1 MKKKKY
7 HIVRAIPKS
16 DIEFVGGGDTT
27 NTQAHDRSL
36 YWYDTGTSIQCGGVK
51 LYLRAQT

>member
-16 DIEFVGGGDTT
+16 DIEFVGGGIPLTHKHMT
-27 NTQAHDRSL
+27 VHFTGMIQAL
-36 YWYDTGTSIQCGGVK
+36 QYNVVGLNYI
-51 LYLRAQT
+51 